1 MPPWLFLGIL
11 VNSVAAQTPVLWKV
25 KPGDAT
31 KIIPAGATPYRVEVA
46 DPLTSTVATGTAP
59 FFVSSTTL
67 VNNLNVE
74 RLNGQAGSYYLDL
87 GNATAGTLAVNRGG
101 TGQSSYTNGQ
111 LLIGNTT
118 ANTLSLGT
126 LTGTANQVVVTNGDG
141 SITLSGPQDL
151 ATASTPRFNSL
162 GLGVAASSTAALNV
176 VKNTTDPFA
185 TQFLMNLGS
194 TANSLTA
201 NNANAIVGVA
211 TDVRI
216 NQNGFNYTATAGLR
230 GSNNAVYSTG
240 SDGTVTNIYGTA
252 SVAGNTGAG
261 TLTSGTAYLAG
272 TALNSGGG
280 TFTTNTGFD
289 CLTQTVGTNIYGYR
303 GRIASTAGRYNL
315 YMDGTAQNYIE
326 GSTGIGTSTTSAAKL
341 TVLSTTEPQ
350 LAVQQSGSVY
360 ATLGV
365 AATTGITTLTTV
377 GSAPGLSMPQGI
389 VAGTGTARAKVG
401 GTIFDYYTDTT
412 VGGAEA
418 DIYTDSIPANTLAA
432 NGDKL
437 HASWSGNYATIG
449 SEATQLKVY
458 FGGTA
463 IYDSNSQTTSPLIT
477 SWTVDCTIIRVS
489 STVIRYNVR
498 YVANLTTGFVFTKTG
513 ELTGLTLG
521 NANTLKITGTSSG
534 SGSGSGDI
542 IGRFGSIDW
551 KPAK

>member
-1 MPPWLFLGIL
+1 M
-11 VNSVAAQTPVLWKV
+11 LWKI
-25 KPGDAT
+25 KPSDAT
-31 KIIPAGATPYRVEVA
+31 KIIPAGATPYRVEVT
-46 DPLTSTVATGTAP
+46 DPLTSTVTTGTAP
-59 FFVSSTTL
+59 FVISSTTR
-67 VNNLNVE
+67 VDNLNVE
-74 RLNGQAGSYYLDL
+74 KLNGQSGSYYLDL

-118 ANTLSLGT
+118 GNTLSLGT
-126 LTGTANQVVVTNGDG
+126 LTGTANQVTVTNGGG

-151 ATASTPRFNSL
+151 ATASTPRFDSL
-162 GLGVAASSTAALNV
+162 GLGVAASSSAALNV
-176 VKNTTDPFA
+176 TKNTTDPAA

-194 TANSLTA
+194 TTNSITA
-201 NNANAIVGVA
+201 NNANAIVGVG

-216 NQNGFNYTATAGLR
+216 NQNGFNYTATSGLR

-240 SDGTVTNIYGTA
+240 SSGTVTNIYGTA
-252 SVAGNTGAG
+252 SAFGNIGAG
-261 TLTSGTAYLAG
+261 TLTAGTAYLAG

-280 TFTTNTGFD
+280 TLTTNTGFD
-289 CLTQTVGTNIYGYR
+289 CLAQTAGTNIYGYR
-303 GRIASTAGRYNL
+303 GRIASSSSRYNL
-315 YMDGTAQNYIE
+315 YMDGTAQNYVE
-326 GSTGIGTSTTSAAKL
+326 GSMGVGTSTTSAAKL

-365 AATTGITTLTTV
+365 AATTGITTLTTA
-377 GSAPGLSMPQGI
+377 GSAPGLSMPQGV

-412 VGGAEA
+412 VGGAET
-418 DIYTDSIPANTLAA
+418 DIYTDSIPANTLAS

-437 HASWSGNYATIG
+437 HASWHGNYATVG

-463 IYDSNSQTTSPLIT
+463 IYDSSSQTTSPLVT
-477 SWTVDCTIIRVS
+477 SWTITCNIIRVS
-489 STVIRYNVR
+489 STVIRYNVT
-498 YVANLTTGFVFTKTG
+498 YTANVGVGFVYTKTG
-513 ELTGLTLG
+513 ELTGLTLS

-534 SGSGSGDI
+534 SNSGAGDI